1 MKHGDVGLVIDEPV
15 AADSPTGLG
24 SARTSLALSVGFAIA
39 YAVAVLVGRTTRLE
53 GSQLALVWPAAAVGF
68 LWLAVSW
75 GNRRHVV
82 ADAVTLT
89 ILAAAINGLTG
100 AGPLLSVLFGL
111 SNSVQA
117 VMTCAVL
124 FRLRPRAL
132 RLRDPA
138 DLTALVYGSVV
149 GGAASGLDAAHR
161 NAAEQAAL
169 FETVISS
176 ISDGITVAD
185 SDGAILVHNPAART
199 LLGRDL
205 PLERLDAWP
214 DDHERLRP
222 DGAPFP
228 QAELPLVRALA
239 GESITGVDLVVRNNA
254 NPQGRTLCVSA
265 HPLAG
270 PLGQHR
276 AVAAFH
282 DLSNQRRTEAELG
295 MQAATSCSRKSPT
308 GWSAACAPGTRL
320 RGSEVTSSR
329 SCAPTWISSTSSGR
343 LRTGCSSH
351 CAYPS
356 TCRLAATL

>member
-1 MKHGDVGLVIDEPV
+1 MKHGDVGLVIDGPV

-24 SARTSLALSVGFAIA
+24 SARTSVALSVGFAIA

-149 GGAASGLDAAHR
+149 GGRERARRGPPQRRRAGRAVRDGDQQHQRRNYGRRLRRRDLGTQPGRADAAR
-161 NAAEQAAL
+161 P
-169 FETVISS
+169 
-176 ISDGITVAD
+176 G
-185 SDGAILVHNPAART
+185 PA
-199 LLGRDL
+199 
-205 PLERLDAWP
+205 P
-214 DDHERLRP
+214 
-222 DGAPFP
+222 
-228 QAELPLVRALA
+228 
-239 GESITGVDLVVRNNA
+239 
-254 NPQGRTLCVSA
+254 
-265 HPLAG
+265 
-270 PLGQHR
+270 
-276 AVAAFH
+276 
-282 DLSNQRRTEAELG
+282 
-295 MQAATSCSRKSPT
+295 
-308 GWSAACAPGTRL
+308 
-320 RGSEVTSSR
+320 
-329 SCAPTWISSTSSGR
+329 
-343 LRTGCSSH
+343 
-351 CAYPS
+351 
-356 TCRLAATL
+356 